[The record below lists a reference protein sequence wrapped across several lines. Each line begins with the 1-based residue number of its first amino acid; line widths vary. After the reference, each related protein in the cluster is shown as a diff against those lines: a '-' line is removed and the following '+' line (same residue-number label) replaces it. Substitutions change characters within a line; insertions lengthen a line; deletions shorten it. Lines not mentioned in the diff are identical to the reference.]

1 MLDTSKFKGD
11 PLELKW
17 NRKGLHALEQVLP
30 LVKKRDAVVQ
40 AGGCLGVFAKRL
52 ASEFKAVYVFEPSQ
66 QFVNMTA
73 NAPEP
78 NIIRFQAALGNAPGM
93 VEPVNSLEGYDG
105 KVILHSGMTMV
116 KPGGIVPKLCLD
128 DLELPHCDLLYLDV
142 EGYELYALD
151 GALETIKRCWPV
163 IVVEI
168 NRAIE
173 ILSKGEFTG
182 DSVRNYIKRL
192 GYEFKQR
199 TNSDEVF
206 LPCMT

>member
-1 MLDTSKFKGD
+1 MLDISTFKGD

-17 NRKGLHALEQVLP
+17 NRKGLEALEQVLP

-93 VEPVNSLEGYDG
+93 VEPINSLKDYKD
-105 KVILHSGMTMV
+105 KVTLHSGMTMV
-116 KPGGIVPKLCLD
+116 KPGGIVPTICLD
-128 DLELPHCDLLYLDV
+128 DLELLYCDLLYFDV

-151 GALETIKRCWPV
+151 GALDTIKRCKPV

-168 NRAIE
+168 NQTIE
-173 ILSKGEFTG
+173 VASQGEFTG
-182 DSVRNYIKRL
+182 DSVRNYIKQQ
-192 GYEFKQR
+192 GYEFKQQIQ
-199 TNSDEVF
+199 SDEIY